1 MILGLDIST
10 TTIGFCLLK
19 DGVII
24 EAGAIKLDNIEG
36 PFKKAE
42 TAKAILSNLP
52 SPITTVAIEKSLMG
66 FSAGA
71 SSAKTLHTLASFN
84 GIISWIVYDLFGIEP
99 IYLSATSARSTLG
112 IKIPKGQKAKDL
124 VMTWVMQNETSFQPD
139 TTKSGKA
146 KKHFYDIADAIVI
159 ARASE
164 LI

>member
-1 MILGLDIST
+1 
-10 TTIGFCLLK
+10 
-19 DGVII
+19 
-24 EAGAIKLDNIEG
+24 
-36 PFKKAE
+36 
-42 TAKAILSNLP
+42 
-52 SPITTVAIEKSLMG
+52 MG

-124 VMTWVMQNETSFQPD
+124 VMTWIMQNETSFQPA

-159 ARASE
+159 ARAAE
-164 LI
+164 KA